1 MNGQLGDRAA
11 WQLGKWANGQF
22 GNPKSGR
29 GGFRVAKLPS
39 CQIAQL
45 PVLNEG
51 GVRPVELHFNRHD
64 AGSSFF
70 DLIRERDPALLPQ
83 FPAAGRE
90 AGEGMPGVPVGTTVL
105 ALRYQAGVV
114 IAGDRQ
120 ATEGY
125 QVASRRIE
133 KVYAADEHSVVAIAG
148 AAGPCIE
155 MVRLFQTELAH
166 YEKIEGMNLSLEG
179 KANRLAQM
187 VRANLPLAMQ
197 GLLVVPIFAGFDL
210 RRGDGRIFKYDVA
223 GGRYEETEYYAIG
236 SGGKD
241 ARSSLKKL
249 YRVGLS
255 EDEGIRVAL
264 EGLYDAADEDRGTG
278 GPDFVRGIFPTVKL
292 VTASGAQDITEQ
304 RVAAICAT
312 IAEARKA
319 NF

>member
-1 MNGQLGDRAA
+1 V
-11 WQLGKWANGQF
+11 K
-22 GNPKSGR
+22 
-29 GGFRVAKLPS
+29 
-39 CQIAQL
+39 
-45 PVLNEG
+45 
-51 GVRPVELHFNRHD
+51 PVELQFNRHD

-70 DLIRERDPALLPQ
+70 DLVRGREPGVLPQ
-83 FPAAGRE
+83 FAAVGRE
-90 AGEGMPGVPVGTTVL
+90 AGEGMPGVPMGTTVL
-105 ALRYQAGVV
+105 ALKYEAGVV

-133 KVYAADEHSVVAIAG
+133 KVYATDEHSAVAIAG

-166 YEKIEGMNLSLEG
+166 YEKIEGMHLSLEG

-187 VRANLPLAMQ
+187 VRANLPMAMQ

-210 RRGDGRIFKYDVA
+210 KRSEGRIFKYDVA
-223 GGRYEETEYYAIG
+223 GGRYEETEYYSIG

-249 YRVGLS
+249 YRAGLG
-255 EDEGIRVAL
+255 EDEAIGTAL
-264 EGLYDAADEDRGTG
+264 EALYDAADEDRGTG

-292 VTASGAQDITEQ
+292 VTAAGAQDVPEE
-304 RVAAICAT
+304 RVAAACAA
-312 IAEARKA
+312 IAAARKTTP
-319 NF
+319 

>member
-1 MNGQLGDRAA
+1 VDFFFDRHA
-11 WQLGKWANGQF
+11 
-22 GNPKSGR
+22 
-29 GGFRVAKLPS
+29 
-39 CQIAQL
+39 
-45 PVLNEG
+45 
-51 GVRPVELHFNRHD
+51 

-70 DLIRERDPALLPQ
+70 DLVREREPGLLPQ
-83 FPAAGRE
+83 FGAAGRE
-90 AGEGMPGVPVGTTVL
+90 GGEGMPGVPVGTTVM
-105 ALRYQAGVV
+105 ALKYQAGVV

-133 KVYAADEHSVVAIAG
+133 KVYAADEYSAVAIAG

-166 YEKIEGMNLSLEG
+166 YEKIEGIHLSLEG

-197 GLLVVPIFAGFDL
+197 GLVAVPIFAGYDL
-210 RRGDGRIFKYDVA
+210 KQGEGRIFKYDVA
-223 GGRYEETEYYAIG
+223 GGRYEETEYHSIG

-249 YRVGLS
+249 YRSGLP
-255 EDEGIRVAL
+255 EDEAVRTAL
-264 EGLYDAADEDRGTG
+264 EALYDAADEDRGTG

-292 VTASGAQDITEQ
+292 VTRIGIQDVPEA
-304 RVAAICAT
+304 RVAGVCEAIAQS
-312 IAEARKA
+312 RKTA
-319 NF
+319 G